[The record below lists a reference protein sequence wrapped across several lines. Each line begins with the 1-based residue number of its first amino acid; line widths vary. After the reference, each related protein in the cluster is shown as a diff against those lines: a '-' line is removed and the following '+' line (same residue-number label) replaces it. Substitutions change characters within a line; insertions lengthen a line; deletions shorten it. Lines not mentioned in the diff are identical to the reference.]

1 MTLFFYIIIGLIT
14 FIAFLHAWSKK
25 EYDLSRTIMINRPKA
40 EVYAYLRQLRNQPRW
55 MTWFRKDPDTVLK
68 FKGEDG
74 KVGASFYWKGTD
86 KVGEGIQ
93 KITKIKEG
101 KVMETQLLFLKPYKS
116 LSLNYLAVKEV
127 EPNRT
132 KLVWGVRGI
141 HKFPAS
147 VLTIFYSLE
156 KAFGDD
162 FEESLQNLKNNL
174 EKKAS

>member
-1 MTLFFYIIIGLIT
+1 MTLFFYIVIGLIT

-25 EYDLSRTIMINRPKA
+25 QYDLSRTIIINKPKA
-40 EVYAYLRQLRNQPRW
+40 EVYAYIRRLRNQPEW
-55 MTWFRKDPDTVLK
+55 MTWFKNDPGAVIK

-74 KVGASFYWKGTD
+74 KVGASFYWKGTNRIE
-86 KVGEGIQ
+86 EGIQ

-116 LSLNYLAVKEV
+116 LSLNYVAVKEV
-127 EPNRT
+127 ESNRT
-132 KLVWGVRGI
+132 KLVWGVRGT

-147 VLTIFYSLE
+147 VITIFYSLE

-174 EKKAS
+174 EKR